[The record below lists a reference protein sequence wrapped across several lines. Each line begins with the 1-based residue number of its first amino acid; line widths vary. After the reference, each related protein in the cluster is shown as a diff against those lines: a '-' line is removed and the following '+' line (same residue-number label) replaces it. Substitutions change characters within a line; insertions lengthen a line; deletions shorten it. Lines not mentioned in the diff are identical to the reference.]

1 MEEIMDYNEYVNK
14 VKSHKNSSIDKLS
27 SLLDSYISSE
37 DSEINLGN
45 ESFKD
50 KYYDL
55 LNKLKVRLNV
65 ITSVDTINM
74 STNEIKEITEKLEL
88 LEKIETELSKMN
100 KGSIALCRSNYYN

>member
-1 MEEIMDYNEYVNK
+1 LDKDNSK
-14 VKSHKNSSIDKLS
+14 KSGIITVIPLKSDKGKRLHF
-27 SLLDSYISSE
+27 
-37 DSEINLGN
+37 SEINLGN
-45 ESFKD
+45 EIYLSFKD

-55 LNKLKVRLNV
+55 LNKLKIRLNV